1 MKSFVL
7 YIALVAGIGSLQ
19 ASASGNKAISAVS
32 SKELPAK
39 TICIKHPMANDANS
53 FFSTTTNL
61 FFEVYKPGSKAD
73 FTAILDKLKQTEG
86 VQNVTPGNITGDF
99 FGVNLSLKGLKDKA
113 WFIQAFKKAGLEY
126 IKLNNNEAVSLDK
139 L

>member
-7 YIALVAGIGSLQ
+7 YMAMIAGTGNFQAASSGIHAPSVVLV
-19 ASASGNKAISAVS
+19 
-32 SKELPAK
+32 KELPAK

-61 FFEVYKPGSKAD
+61 FFEVHKPGSKAD
-73 FTAILDKLKQTEG
+73 FTAILDKLKQMEG